1 MLETYFSATKMLGH
15 LRSGP
20 SGPYLDGFAEALERQ
35 GYGPETAVRYLRA
48 AAHIGHVMTEQ
59 CAGLTDIDLAAFDEH
74 LRTCRCPRAK
84 GGRRNHHT
92 TYGARL
98 YRRHLIELGV
108 CRSAAEVAAP
118 AEPKL
123 VADFKTW
130 LRKHRGASDATVRL
144 YARDAAGLMTELGS
158 DPAGLEAERRP
169 RLLPG
174 RREQVRARHDRED
187 DDEPAGLPA
196 VPRSR
201 RPLPSR
207 SRRHRSGLRPLAAC
221 RHAPVSVDRAGLPAD
236 CCL

>member
-92 TYGARL
+92 VYGARL
-98 YRRHLIELGV
+98 FHRHLVELGV
-108 CRSAAEVAAP
+108 CRSAAVVAAP

-144 YARDAAGLMTELGS
+144 YARDAAGLVTEL
-158 DPAGLEAERRP
+158 DRTPPAGGRTTSAATSWHARAS
-169 RLLPG
+169 PG
-174 RREQVRARHDRED
+174 A
-187 DDEPAGLPA
+187 
-196 VPRSR
+196 PRSR
-201 RPLPSR
+201 R
-207 SRRHRSGLRPLAAC
+207 
-221 RHAPVSVDRAGLPAD
+221 
-236 CCL
+236 

>member
-1 MLETYFSATKMLGH
+1 MLETYFSAAKMLGH

-20 SGPYLDGFAEALERQ
+20 SGPYLDGFAEVLERQ
-35 GYGPETAVRYLRA
+35 GYCLETAVRYLRA

-92 TYGARL
+92 IYGARL
-98 YRRHLIELGV
+98 FRRHLVELGV
-108 CRSAAEVAAP
+108 CRSEAVVAAS

-158 DPAGLEAERRP
+158 DPAGWRP
-169 RLLPG
+169 NDILNRPG
-174 RREQVRARHDRED
+174 FPGGRFV
-187 DDEPAGLPA
+187 
-196 VPRSR
+196 
-201 RPLPSR
+201 
-207 SRRHRSGLRPLAAC
+207 
-221 RHAPVSVDRAGLPAD
+221 
-236 CCL
+236 